1 MSIRNVNGLLI
12 GPTNSRPVLRIREK
26 YILFLVIFFMLIS
39 LIGIFYLPELK
50 TSKVY
55 LQYLKPA
62 DTLGQNFFM
71 AANIYNQ
78 ESMTAVL
85 PPPRSRLEDEIR
97 LKQKIEQHLNISQEA
112 VIPKPNYINQNSNLE
127 SSTVRSFMN
136 SIKLNNWSQV
146 ILPSGLDPDSDIQMK
161 REKIKQM
168 MIISW
173 NNYKKYAWGNN
184 ELKPIS
190 KKGHSPGIFGNSK
203 LGYFHYFTLF
213 IIYSLI

>member
-1 MSIRNVNGLLI
+1 MSIRNANGLFI

-71 AANIYNQ
+71 AANQ
-78 ESMTAVL
+78 EAMTAVL
-85 PPPRSRLEDEIR
+85 PPPRSRFEDEIR
-97 LKQKIEQHLNISQEA
+97 LKQKIEQHLNFSQEA
-112 VIPKPNYINQNSNLE
+112 VIPKPNYINQNFNLE
-127 SSTVRSFMN
+127 SSTIRSLIN
-136 SIKLNNWSQV
+136 SIKLNNFSQIV
-146 ILPSGLDPDSDIQMK
+146 LPSGLDPDSDIQMK
-161 REKIKQM
+161 REKVKQM
-168 MIISW
+168 MITSW
-173 NNYKKYAWGNN
+173 NNYKKYAWGHN

-190 KKGHSPGIFGNSK
+190 KIGHSPGIFGHSK
-203 LGYFHYFTLF
+203 LGYYIF
-213 IIYSLI
+213 